1 MNRVNLDD
9 AKTHLSE
16 RGQRT
21 AAGEDI
27 VIARNGKPAARL
39 VALAAPAA
47 HASPGAAEC
56 TVYRA
61 ASHQVWMAPDLDE
74 ADATIAAWMLDGD
87 PSE

>member
-1 MNRVNLDD
+1 MNPVNLDD

-27 VIARNGKPAARL
+27 VIARNGKPAARF

-47 HASPGAAEC
+47 HASPGEWEG
-56 TVYRA
+56 
-61 ASHQVWMAPDLDE
+61 QVWMAPDLDE
-74 ADATIAAWMLDGD
+74 ADATIAAWMLDGA
-87 PSE
+87 PSG